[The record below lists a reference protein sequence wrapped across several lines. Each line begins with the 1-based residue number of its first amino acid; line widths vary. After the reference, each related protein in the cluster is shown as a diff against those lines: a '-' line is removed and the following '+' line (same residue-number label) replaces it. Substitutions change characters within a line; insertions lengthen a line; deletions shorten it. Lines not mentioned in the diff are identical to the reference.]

1 MCYSVD
7 FRGKYTASNP
17 FALKRELIN
26 NITTNSKASIIYK
39 FIAKDNYISY
49 L

>member
-7 FRGKYTASNP
+7 FRSKYTASNP
-17 FALKRELIN
+17 LALKRGLID
-26 NITTNSKASIIYK
+26 NIATNSKASVVCK
-39 FIAKDNYISY
+39 FVAKDNYISY